1 VGFSVEDLKDFHSRI
16 CNNVALLTRK
26 TTAERQKKKQE
37 RTEIYY
43 KNITY
48 TRRGQASKNSRQQQ

>member
-26 TTAERQKKKQE
+26 TTAERQKKQE

-43 KNITY
+43 NNINT
-48 TRRGQASKNSRQQQ
+48 KRQSQKILALTAYD